1 MNHLH
6 TNAATTVALCLF
18 GLMAIIQL
26 LVAAHILPVTIL
38 WGSSYSEWTWKLCF
52 ASIGAAALL
61 YGMATVI
68 QRRSQISSTPVSNNS
83 NDMTPEHRNI
93 RLLSW
98 IITFYMGLN
107 TVGNVLS
114 PNPVERYG
122 FGTLTLVLCICCGLV
137 SSSKE
142 EEEEEENPSSTTTTS
157 NNSAA
162 TPYQS
167 IS

>member
-6 TNAATTVALCLF
+6 TNTATTVALCLF

-38 WGSSYSEWTWKLCF
+38 WGSTYQEWSWKLCF

-68 QRRSQISSTPVSNNS
+68 QRRSQISSSSSPAVRNNR

-98 IITFYMGLN
+98 IVTFYMGLN

-122 FGTLTLVLCICCGLV
+122 FGTLTLVLCICCGMV

-142 EEEEEENPSSTTTTS
+142 EENPSTTTS
-157 NNSAA
+157 NNAAA